1 METREYLL
9 NRGEKAEKEM
19 VNHPDHYNV
28 NGMECIDVM
37 EKLFGTDWTYHFC
50 VLNAFKYQFRFN
62 NKGKA
67 QEDLRKAAWYNTKA
81 AELLEKMEGEDN
93 G

>member
-1 METREYLL
+1 MEEREYIL
-9 NRGEKAEKEM
+9 KQKERADRDM
-19 VNHPDHYNV
+19 VNHPSHYSI
-28 NGMECIDVM
+28 NGVECIDVM
-37 EKLFGTDWTYHFC
+37 ESLFGIDWVYHFC

-81 AELLEKMEGEDN
+81 AELLEKMEGKNN

>member
-19 VNHPDHYNV
+19 VNHPDHYNI

-37 EKLFGTDWTYHFC
+37 EKLFGID
-50 VLNAFKYQFRFN
+50 
-62 NKGKA
+62 
-67 QEDLRKAAWYNTKA
+67 RKI
-81 AELLEKMEGEDN
+81 
-93 G
+93 

>member
-9 NRGEKAEKEM
+9 NQKEKEKKDM

-37 EKLFGTDWTYHFC
+37 EKLFGIDWTYHF
-50 VLNAFKYQFRFN
+50 FSFSF
-62 NKGKA
+62 
-67 QEDLRKAAWYNTKA
+67 
-81 AELLEKMEGEDN
+81 
-93 G
+93 

>member
-1 METREYLL
+1 MEEREYIL
-9 NRGEKAEKEM
+9 KQKEGAGRDM
-19 VNHPDHYNV
+19 VNHPDHYNI

-37 EKLFGTDWTYHFC
+37 ESLFGIDWVYHFC

-67 QEDLRKAAWYNTKA
+67 QEDLRKAAWYNIKA
-81 AELLEKMEGEDN
+81 TELLEKMERKNN